1 VIIVMKA
8 SIVQSVVLLAQAQP
22 AQAPIW
28 TSLVPIV
35 LFVVI
40 FYLLFIRPQRKRE
53 KEHAELLK
61 RLKPGDEVVTSSGII
76 GRITSVKDDRVILRS
91 EDAKLEV
98 LKSSVVQIRQPS
110 GSS

>member
-1 VIIVMKA
+1 M
-8 SIVQSVVLLAQAQP
+8 
-22 AQAPIW
+22 W

-40 FYLLFIRPQRKRE
+40 FYVLFIRPQRKRE

-61 RLKPGDEVVTSSGII
+61 KLKPGDEVVTSSGII
-76 GRITSVKDDRVILRS
+76 GRIPSVKDDRVILRS

-98 LKSSVVQIRQPS
+98 LKSSVAQIRQSSGPS
-110 GSS
+110 

>member
-1 VIIVMKA
+1 MNA
-8 SIVQSVVLLAQAQP
+8 SMVHTASLFAQAQP
-22 AQAPIW
+22 QGHQPPIW

-35 LFVVI
+35 LFVII
-40 FYLLFIRPQRKRE
+40 FYVLFIRPQRKRE

-61 RLKPGDEVVTSSGII
+61 KLKPGDEVVTSSGII

-91 EDAKLEV
+91 EDTKLEV

-110 GSS
+110 GS

>member
-1 VIIVMKA
+1 M
-8 SIVQSVVLLAQAQP
+8 
-22 AQAPIW
+22 W

-40 FYLLFIRPQRKRE
+40 FYVLFIRPQRKRE

-61 RLKPGDEVVTSSGII
+61 KLKPGDEVVTSSGII

-98 LKSSVVQIRQPS
+98 LKSSVVQIRQSSGPS
-110 GSS
+110 